1 MAINKHDKIYNAA
14 LKSIQDIDDDDY
26 RDAAI
31 DADYRGQSCSRTW
44 VQTPQRR
51 SSNQT

>member
-1 MAINKHDKIYNAA
+1 MAINKHDKTYNAA

-31 DADYRGQSCSRTW
+31 DADYRGQVVANLGTN
-44 VQTPQRR
+44 TPAAI
-51 SSNQT
+51 